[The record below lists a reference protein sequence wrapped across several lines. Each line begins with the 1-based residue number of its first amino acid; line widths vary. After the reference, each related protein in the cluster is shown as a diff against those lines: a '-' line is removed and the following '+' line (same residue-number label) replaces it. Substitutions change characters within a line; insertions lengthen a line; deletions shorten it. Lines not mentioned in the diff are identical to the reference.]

1 MALPKESFQLQGLRG
16 ATTTHSNN
24 SEAIET
30 SVTELVQELVE
41 RNGLKPEQIISI
53 TFSVTADLNACFPAA
68 IARQQPG
75 WENVALIDCQ
85 QMYVAGDLKQ
95 CIRILALVLLPI
107 DQKPQHTY
115 LGAAISLRPDRS
127 TNN

>member
-24 SEAIET
+24 SESIET
-30 SVTELVQELVE
+30 SVTELVQELVK

-127 TNN
+127 ANN